1 MTPDAAREKLAA
13 WGRADDRHFD
23 AVAAALALG
32 ASDDPECPTAQAAE
46 AFETL
51 VSDARRL
58 LADNAEA
65 AAGDPAARA
74 GLIAALMAS
83 HFYSGDRGTY
93 DDPRNA
99 NLAHVLVRRMG
110 LPVALGLI
118 WIGIARRL
126 DWPLAGIDFPGHFL
140 LAIQGPDQAL
150 LCDPF
155 ERGRVLDLADLRAL
169 KARIAGPG
177 SEPAQADLMAMTDR
191 AVVLRL
197 ANNLR
202 VRRLEAEA
210 FEPALSITED
220 MRLLAPLVPALMLAA
235 GELALRV
242 GRPRAAASHLSRFIA
257 TDPPPDRRR
266 MAEAML
272 DKARQ
277 SLN

>member
-13 WGRADDRHFD
+13 WGRAADLHFD
-23 AVAAALALG
+23 AIAAALAL
-32 ASDDPECPTAQAAE
+32 AAADDSESPTDQAAE

-51 VSDARRL
+51 VSAARRL
-58 LADNAEA
+58 LAENTEA
-65 AAGDPAARA
+65 AVGDPAARA

-83 HFYSGDRGTY
+83 HFYAGDRDTY

-140 LAIQGPDQAL
+140 LAIQGPQQAL

-155 ERGRVLDLADLRAL
+155 DRGRLLDLAALRAL
-169 KARIAGPG
+169 KVRVAGTG
-177 SEPAQADLMAMTDR
+177 SELREVDLTAMTDR

-202 VRRLEAEA
+202 VRRLDAEA
-210 FEPALSITED
+210 LEAAMAITED
-220 MRLLAPLVPALMLAA
+220 MRLLAPQATGLMFAA
-235 GELALRV
+235 GELALRI
-242 GRPRAAASHLSRFIA
+242 GRPRAAVLHLSRFIA
-257 TDPPPDRRR
+257 ADPSPDRRR
-266 MAEAML
+266 IAEAML